1 MRSTIAVLSV
11 ALMSIAGVVL
21 PSVAAAEVS
30 DVRVARQFGIS
41 FLPILVME
49 DKQLFEKHA
58 KAAGLTSH
66 ATYMQLS
73 GGTTMNDSLLA
84 KSIDVAGGGIAP
96 FAILWSR
103 TKGTSNEVK
112 AIAAKNCAPILLLT
126 REPRIQSIRD
136 FTENDRIAMPA
147 TKVSG
152 TAIVLQMA
160 TEKEF
165 GKGSAFKYD
174 NLQVAMSTPEG
185 TTALLSGA
193 GEINNQFS
201 EPPFQ
206 YVALKKPGIRSIL
219 KSYDVLGG
227 KTTYNLV
234 WTTSAFHNENPKT
247 YKAFLDAFTE
257 AMQVIAQDK
266 RAAAEIYV
274 RMTKEKVS
282 VDEIYAL
289 INDPE
294 IEFTTTPRNMMKIIT
309 FMSDVGH
316 IKSRPASWQEMFF
329 PEVHGLP
336 GS

>member
-1 MRSTIAVLSV
+1 MKPRIAVLSV
-11 ALMSIAGVVL
+11 AFAL
-21 PSVAAAEVS
+21 AAFAPAASAELSEVK
-30 DVRVARQFGIS
+30 VARQFGIS

-58 KAAGLTSH
+58 KAAGLNSK
-66 ATYMQLS
+66 ATYMQIS
-73 GGTTMNDSLLA
+73 GGTTMNDALLA
-84 KSIDVAGGGIAP
+84 RSIDVAGGGIAP
-96 FAILWSR
+96 FAILWAR
-103 TKGTSNEVK
+103 TRGTNNEVK

-136 FTENDRIAMPA
+136 FTEKDKIAMPA

-165 GKGSAFKYD
+165 GKGTAFKYD
-174 NLQVAMSTPEG
+174 HLQVAMSTPDG
-185 TTALLSGA
+185 TNALLSGA

-206 YVALKKPGIRSIL
+206 YVALKKPGIRQIL

-234 WTTSAFHNENPKT
+234 WTTTAFHNENPKT
-247 YKAFLDAFTE
+247 YKAFLDAFSE
-257 AMQVIAQDK
+257 AMQVINADK
-266 RAAAEIYV
+266 RAAAETYV
-274 RMTKEKVS
+274 RMTKEKVT

-289 INDPE
+289 INDPD
-294 IEFTTTPRNMMKIIT
+294 IEFTTTPRSMMKIID
-309 FMSDVGH
+309 FMGEVGH
-316 IKSRPASWQEMFF
+316 IKTRPSSWKDLFF